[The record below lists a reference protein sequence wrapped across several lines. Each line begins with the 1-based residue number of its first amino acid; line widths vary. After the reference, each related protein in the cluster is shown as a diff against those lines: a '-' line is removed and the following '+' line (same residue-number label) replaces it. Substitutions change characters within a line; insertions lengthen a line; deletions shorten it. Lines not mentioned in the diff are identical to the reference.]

1 MPWAS
6 LCTDGED
13 SFGNELEE
21 VMCVY
26 AKQSCHSVIKSSN
39 AILRFLR
46 ERQSGKTR
54 SWAKPIQ
61 WLELESK
68 LLTEISME
76 SMSKTLGIFVA
87 NTAEH
92 FKCIWQFQKLGS
104 QESNYLVLF
113 SGKRYRTNFPSL
125 GKMIICWPW

>member
-26 AKQSCHSVIKSSN
+26 AKQSCHSVTKSSN
-39 AILRFLR
+39 AIFRFLR

-54 SWAKPIQ
+54 SSAKPIQ
-61 WLELESK
+61 WLDLESK
-68 LLTEISME
+68 HLTETGLE
-76 SMSKTLGIFVA
+76 SMSKSLGIFVA
-87 NTAEH
+87 NSAEH
-92 FKCIWQFQKLGS
+92 FKCIWKFQSLEVKRVTIL
-104 QESNYLVLF
+104 YCLVASDIVPIFLV
-113 SGKRYRTNFPSL
+113 
-125 GKMIICWPW
+125 

>member
-13 SFGNELEE
+13 SFGNGLEE

-26 AKQSCHSVIKSSN
+26 AKQFCHSLIKSSN
-39 AILRFLR
+39 AIFRFLR

-54 SWAKPIQ
+54 SWAKPIR
-61 WLELESK
+61 WLDLESK
-68 LLTEISME
+68 HLTETGME
-76 SMSKTLGIFVA
+76 NVSKSLGIFVA
-87 NTAEH
+87 KSAEH
-92 FKCIWQFQKLGS
+92 FKCIWQFQKFGC

-113 SGKRYRTNFPSL
+113 SGK
-125 GKMIICWPW
+125 